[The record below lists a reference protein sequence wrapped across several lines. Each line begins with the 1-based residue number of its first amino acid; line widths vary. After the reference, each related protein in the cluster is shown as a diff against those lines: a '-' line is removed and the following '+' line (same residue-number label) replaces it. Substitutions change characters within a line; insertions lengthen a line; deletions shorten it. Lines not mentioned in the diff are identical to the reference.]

1 MYKRQPEGICHIH
14 QHRRAVGDDADE
26 EKAREELVRCN
37 RVVPDAAYL
46 AHAVVIYAEGGQRE
60 EDAVFGIDAVIY
72 AVKLLVQQAGHVGA
86 DKQRDYKVKD
96 IQQSFVY
103 AVTGK

>member
-1 MYKRQPEGICHIH
+1 MH
-14 QHRRAVGDDADE
+14 
-26 EKAREELVRCN
+26 
-37 RVVPDAAYL
+37 
-46 AHAVVIYAEGGQRE
+46 
-60 EDAVFGIDAVIY
+60 AVIY

-103 AVTGK
+103 AVAGKRFFLHGLPFSDGCYIIICSCFDILLSSQLKVKLRILKYTNCFMEDA

>member
-1 MYKRQPEGICHIH
+1 MPKE
-14 QHRRAVGDDADE
+14 AS
-26 EKAREELVRCN
+26 ARKTLYSV
-37 RVVPDAAYL
+37 
-46 AHAVVIYAEGGQRE
+46 
-60 EDAVFGIDAVIY
+60 IDAVIY